1 MKCGNKSKLLMS
13 RFYWLFP
20 KLVEMLIKICYNY
33 IQKVGVYYMQ
43 DYINMLGDNL
53 LLLNIEND
61 EDTIIFTIKSTN
73 EEPIC
78 PYCGQKISRCHSIYS
93 KTFDDLPLNNKR
105 VILKVLNKKMF
116 CDNAN
121 CKHKTFAETFNFV
134 ERKSKKTIRLK
145 EYILDVSSTT
155 SSILAQNLLRK
166 NGIKI
171 GKSTICTYL
180 KKR

>member
-1 MKCGNKSKLLMS
+1 
-13 RFYWLFP
+13 
-20 KLVEMLIKICYNY
+20 
-33 IQKVGVYYMQ
+33 MQ
-43 DYINMLGDNL
+43 DYINMLGNNL
-53 LLLNIEND
+53 LLLNVENT
-61 EDTIIFTIKSTN
+61 EKTITFTIKSTN
-73 EEPIC
+73 EEPFC
-78 PYCGQKISRCHSIYS
+78 PYCGQKASRCHSIYQ

-105 VILKVLNKKMF
+105 VTLKVLNRKMF
-116 CDNAN
+116 CDNTN
-121 CKHKTFAETFNFV
+121 SEHKTFSETFDFV

-171 GKSTICTYL
+171 GKSTICTFL